1 MQFHL
6 EWKNRNQEEILYI
19 FASLVLGYLVT
30 KYAMKQGISK
40 RFWPLMIFFTLFF
53 YIFFQILSKE
63 SFSFF
68 QENFTNGL
76 DDEETLDALIS
87 NEVSGEISGE
97 ISGYDE
103 KKPIPHPSESSGETN
118 TPSETSGSSG
128 GTNTPSETSGTST
141 EEVSGEET
149 QKMNIN
155 GIINRTGDAYGPL
168 NINVSYKTI
177 DMNGG
182 SSKEGRCV
190 MQNPYQ
196 DNIDDLGKY
205 NYKSRVHNNKGWM
218 DSWEKTNYG
227 TQAWTLDPDF
237 YIPGAN
243 EPKNPPEPTPI
254 HPRPQFQNEINY
266 SHNLRKEKCPVCPL
280 EINKPWSEY
289 QSGDKEPEGFNL

>member
-1 MQFHL
+1 MELHL
-6 EWKNRNQEEILYI
+6 NWTNQNREEILYVL
-19 FASLVLGYLVT
+19 ASFILGYLVT
-30 KYAMKQGISK
+30 KYAMKQNISK

-76 DDEETLDALIS
+76 DDEETLDTITDIS
-87 NEVSGEISGE
+87 GISEISGTSE
-97 ISGYDE
+97 ISGISE
-103 KKPIPHPSESSGETN
+103 MSGNSIPSESSG
-118 TPSETSGSSG
+118 SGSYESSG
-128 GTNTPSETSGTST
+128 ETTTPTETSGTST
-141 EEVSGEET
+141 QEVSGEES

-182 SSKEGRCV
+182 GGSKEGRCV
-190 MQNPYQ
+190 IQNPYM
-196 DNIDDLGKY
+196 DNIDEMGKY

>member
-19 FASLVLGYLVT
+19 LSSLVLGYLVT
-30 KYAMKQGISK
+30 KYAIKQGISK

-76 DDEETLDALIS
+76 DDEETLEATTDIS
-87 NEVSGEISGE
+87 GVSEISGE
-97 ISGYDE
+97 ISGTD
-103 KKPIPHPSESSGETN
+103 IPSLPSESSGETSS
-118 TPSETSGSSG
+118 PSESSDEISQP
-128 GTNTPSETSGTST
+128 TYTPSETSGTST

-182 SSKEGRCV
+182 GSSKEGRCV
-190 MQNPYQ
+190 MQNPYM
-196 DNIDDLGKY
+196 DNIDEMGKY

>member
-1 MQFHL
+1 MELHL
-6 EWKNRNQEEILYI
+6 NWKNQNQEEILYLL
-19 FASLVLGYLVT
+19 ASLILGYLVT

-76 DDEETLDALIS
+76 DDEETFEATSDIS
-87 NEVSGEISGE
+87 GISEISGE
-97 ISGYDE
+97 ISGTE
-103 KKPIPHPSESSGETN
+103 TPS
-118 TPSETSGSSG
+118 TPSSETSGSGSGSESSG
-128 GTNTPSETSGTST
+128 GTTTPSETSGTST
-141 EEVSGEET
+141 TTPEEVSGEEPP
-149 QKMNIN
+149 KFN

-182 SSKEGRCV
+182 GSKEGRCV

-205 NYKSRVHNNKGWM
+205 NYKSRVHNNKSWM
-218 DSWEKTNYG
+218 DSWEKSNYG

-254 HPRPQFQNEINY
+254 HPRPQFQNEMNY
-266 SHNLRKEKCPVCPL
+266 SYNLRKEKCPVCPL